1 MLNPVIP
8 YKDGSGRMGVEP
20 YSTDAAVTDLLENGA
35 GNLSPKGTLV
45 LSEIVWEHKGRQ
57 WEGWA

>member
-20 YSTDAAVTDLLENGA
+20 YPTDVAVTDLENGA
-35 GNLSPKGTLV
+35 GNLTLKGTLV